1 MKITDEMVEAG
12 ARAMCEAWHYAPIG
26 SPDGDAEWKRKQDQ
40 YRKQSRAALT
50 AALAVQ
56 TQQGVEVKPLEWEYM
71 CLNGVKAAG
80 GMYTLHDMDGNGK
93 RIRAM
98 FLGDDSYRWFV
109 SIEHAKAAAQ
119 SDYETRIRSALVD
132 VPAVESE
139 PVGYTTEWHLNEVRN
154 GRIGNIAPAGT
165 MRPENEVPVYAHPPR
180 SLSNEGWRPIETA
193 PEKGPFL
200 AYGAYLYPD
209 DKDVTEYTSIVERSG
224 DPAWP
229 WETCEGN
236 AAKEAFTHWQPLPSA
251 PLSTR
256 KGSSEGDGSATITKD
271 NANG

>member
-1 MKITDEMVEAG
+1 MQVTDEMVEAG
-12 ARAMCEAWHYAPIG
+12 LRITLSSVNLPAGECMHETDVQEIL
-26 SPDGDAEWKRKQDQ
+26 S
-40 YRKQSRAALT
+40 AALSAIVEEQQV

-139 PVGYTTEWHLNEVRN
+139 PVGETSEMPGSN
-154 GRIGNIAPAGT
+154 GGFTMAAFKAVDVPIGT
-165 MRPENEVPVYAHPPR
+165 KLYAHPPR
-180 SLSNEGWRPIETA
+180 SLSNEGSEVIAAAQRYVDSVSHDPGARASDKAWRA
-193 PEKGPFL
+193 HDKEKQDAFDAL
-200 AYGAYLYPD
+200 
-209 DKDVTEYTSIVERSG
+209 R
-224 DPAWP
+224 
-229 WETCEGN
+229 
-236 AAKEAFTHWQPLPSA
+236 AA
-251 PLSTR
+251 LSTR
-256 KGSSEGDGSATITKD
+256 KGSSEGDGSATSTK
-271 NANG
+271 GGGGG